1 MDRRHFIQL
10 GSMATVIPA
19 IGVGN
24 STTSWNLYETKK
36 GISTFPLAEATIPML
51 QNFMEEGKYSAEEI
65 THLYLQRIAD
75 IDSANIALNSVIT
88 TNPEAIDQ
96 AKKLDDERK
105 QNKIRSSLHGIPV
118 LLKDNID
125 TVDMATTG
133 GSYALE
139 GSLPSRNAFIVKRLK
154 EAGAIILGKTN
165 LSEWANFRSVNSTSG
180 WSGIGGQTKNPYAL
194 NRNPCGSSSGSAVAV
209 AANLCAV
216 AIGTETD
223 GSIVCPSAINGIVGI
238 KPTVGTV
245 SRSGIIPIS
254 ISQDT
259 AGPMARTLEDAA
271 IVLEVISFPDKSD
284 PAYKNG
290 YQFKANS
297 TKSKGNA
304 RIGVCRHFTGYHK
317 KVDEIFEDAVSRFKE
332 LGYDTIDLPD
342 FKPHSE
348 LGGAEWTVLLYEFK
362 AGIADYLE
370 KLPQSNMKNL
380 SDLIAFNKQHA
391 EKELQWFG
399 QEIFEMANE
408 KGGLDEEEYRKAK
421 QKCIK
426 FSRDEGIDKIMEEH
440 FLDAL
445 VAPTTSPAWSTDL
458 VNGDHYLGGSST
470 LAAVSGYPNITVPA
484 GFAHGLPV
492 GISVFG
498 KSLSENTLLG
508 IAINFEK
515 KTKAR
520 KTPGFNPF
528 I

>member
-1 MDRRHFIQL
+1 MNRRSFIQL
-10 GSMATVIPA
+10 GGIATAIPA
-19 IGVGN
+19 FGMSMSVASCNIEG
-24 STTSWNLYETKK
+24 TPQKK
-36 GISTFPLAEATIPML
+36 TPFPLEEATIKQL
-51 QNFMEEGKYSAEEI
+51 QQFMQEGKYSAEAI
-65 THLYLQRIAD
+65 TRLYLQRIEATD
-75 IDSANIALNSVIT
+75 AANEHLGAIII
-88 TNPEAIDQ
+88 TNPNALKEA
-96 AKKLDDERK
+96 ARLDAERK
-105 QNKIRSSLHGIPV
+105 ENKIRGMLHGIPV

-125 TVDMATTG
+125 TTDMPTTG

-139 GSLPSRNAFIVKRLK
+139 GSLPAEDAFIVTRLK

-348 LGGAEWTVLLYEFK
+348 LGGAEWAVLLYEFK

-421 QKCIK
+421 QKCIQ